1 MKNSIFLSER
11 NVHLVLQGGNVTGS
25 FEEGYY
31 YNEES
36 MYINEAD
43 AILKFCKFVDK
54 VGGCGPINIQELWF
68 AFNNPTTHDGKQI
81 VKKWETKFAEIRKL
95 TSESISQKVVR

>member
-1 MKNSIFLSER
+1 MNKRQLSER
-11 NVHLVLQGGNVTGS
+11 NVHLILDGGRTTGS

-43 AILKFCKFVDK
+43 EILSFCKFVDG
-54 VGGCGPINIQELWF
+54 VGGCGPINIQPLWR
-68 AFNNPTTHDGKQI
+68 AFCNPNTVESKTTIEYWKS
-81 VKKWETKFAEIRKL
+81 KFAEL
-95 TSESISQKVVR
+95 V